1 MLVPY
6 SFCMGCPIGCSDS
19 CFYFLA
25 IFLHQPECVFDIL
38 GPMDVVDHDAC
49 VRSCMSWYGWAPNT
63 QVTIT
68 YFPYGEFSTGGCK
81 CHGFKCA

>member
-1 MLVPY
+1 
-6 SFCMGCPIGCSDS
+6 
-19 CFYFLA
+19 
-25 IFLHQPECVFDIL
+25 
-38 GPMDVVDHDAC
+38 
-49 VRSCMSWYGWAPNT
+49 MSWSGWAPNT